1 LAAEALAVFWVDAL
15 VVSLMV
21 FFFLR
26 GGSWNGRK
34 NSAERAFTQKNK
46 ML

>member
-1 LAAEALAVFWVDAL
+1 VFWVDAL

-21 FFFLR
+21 FFVIR

-34 NSAERAFTQKNK
+34 NSAERALAQKNK
-46 ML
+46 IVKKQ